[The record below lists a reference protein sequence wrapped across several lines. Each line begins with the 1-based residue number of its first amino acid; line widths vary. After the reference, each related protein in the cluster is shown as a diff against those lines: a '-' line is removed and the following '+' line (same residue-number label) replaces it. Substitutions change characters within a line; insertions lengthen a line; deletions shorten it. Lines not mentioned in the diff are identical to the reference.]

1 MTRFRNGCDGF
12 REQQGMI
19 VDDSWKLA
27 GRADA
32 LRLRAR
38 MIRVIRRF
46 FLDQDFLEVETP
58 LRIPAPAPESH
69 IDAVASGEWFLQPS
83 PELCMK
89 RLLAAGYPRIFQIC
103 KCFRAGERGDR
114 HLPEFTMLEWYREG
128 TDYRTLMDDCEA
140 LITLVARELGIDGIF
155 SRQGREIR
163 LGIPW
168 ERITVREAFRR
179 YATMTAAEALRTDRF
194 DEILACEV
202 EPHLGMGSPVFLY
215 EYPAELGALARVKEG
230 DPGIAERFE
239 LYCAGLELANA
250 FSELTDAE
258 EQRRRFEEASRDRR
272 LNGSSL
278 YPMPER
284 FLAALPQ
291 MSPSAGIALGV
302 DRLAMLLADKSRL
315 FL

>member
-1 MTRFRNGCDGF
+1 MT
-12 REQQGMI
+12 

-27 GRADA
+27 VQGGCPPA
-32 LRLRAR
+32 AR
-38 MIRVIRRF
+38 PDDPGDPPF

-69 IDAVASGEWFLQPS
+69 IDAVASEEWFLQTS

-140 LITLVARELGIDGIF
+140 LIPLVARELGFGGII

-163 LGIPW
+163 LEIPW
-168 ERITVREAFRR
+168 ERITVREAFGR

-202 EPHLGMGSPVFLY
+202 EPRLGMESPVFLY
-215 EYPAELGALARVKEG
+215 EYPVELGALARVKEG

-250 FSELTDAE
+250 FSELTDAG
-258 EQRRRFEEASRDRR
+258 EQRRRFEEAFRDRR
-272 LNGSSL
+272 RNGSPL

-284 FLAALPQ
+284 FLDALPQ

-302 DRLAMLLADKSRL
+302 DRLAMLFADKDRIDEVVAFTPESL
-315 FL
+315 

>member
-1 MTRFRNGCDGF
+1 MT
-12 REQQGMI
+12 

-27 GRADA
+27 AKEDA

-38 MIRVIRRF
+38 MIQAIRRF
-46 FLDQDFLEVETP
+46 FLKQDFLEVETP
-58 LRIPAPAPESH
+58 LRIPAPAPEYH

-140 LITLVARELGIDGIF
+140 LITLVVRELGFDGIF

-179 YATMTAAEALRTDRF
+179 YATMTAAEALGTDRF

-202 EPHLGMGSPVFLY
+202 EPHLGMESPVFLY

-250 FSELTDAE
+250 FSELTDAG

-272 LNGSSL
+272 LNGSPL

-302 DRLAMLLADKSRL
+302 DRLAMLLADKSRIDEVVAFTPESL
-315 FL
+315 

>member
-1 MTRFRNGCDGF
+1 MT
-12 REQQGMI
+12 

-27 GRADA
+27 AKEDA
-32 LRLRAR
+32 LRRRAR
-38 MIRVIRRF
+38 MIRAIRRF
-46 FLDQDFLEVETP
+46 FQDKDFLEVETP

-69 IDAVASGEWFLQPS
+69 IDVVASGEWFLQPS

-103 KCFRAGERGDR
+103 KCFRVGERGDR

-140 LITLVARELGIDGIF
+140 LITLVARELGFDGIF

-163 LGIPW
+163 LVIPW

-194 DEILACEV
+194 DEILASEV
-202 EPHLGMGSPVFLY
+202 EPNLGMGSPVFLY

-258 EQRRRFEEASRDRR
+258 EQRRRFEEASHDRR
-272 LNGSSL
+272 LNGSPL

-302 DRLAMLLADKSRL
+302 DRLAMLLADKSRIDEVVAFTPESL
-315 FL
+315 

>member
-1 MTRFRNGCDGF
+1 MT
-12 REQQGMI
+12 
-19 VDDSWKLA
+19 VDDSWKLTA
-27 GRADA
+27 KEDA
-32 LRLRAR
+32 LRRRDR
-38 MIRVIRRF
+38 MIRAIRRF
-46 FLDQDFLEVETP
+46 FQDQDFLEVETP
-58 LRIPAPAPESH
+58 IRIPAPAPESH

-89 RLLAAGYPRIFQIC
+89 RLLAASYPRIFQIC
-103 KCFRAGERGDR
+103 KCFREGERGDR
-114 HLPEFTMLEWYREG
+114 HLPEFTMIEWYREG

-140 LITLVARELGIDGIF
+140 LITVVARELGFGGIF

-179 YATMTAAEALRTDRF
+179 YATMTAAEALKTDRF
-194 DEILACEV
+194 DEIFACEV
-202 EPHLGMGSPVFLY
+202 EPHLGVESPVFLY
-215 EYPAELGALARVKEG
+215 EYPVELGALARAKEK

-250 FSELTDAE
+250 FSELTDAG
-258 EQRRRFEEASRDRR
+258 EQRRRFEEASRVRR
-272 LNGSSL
+272 RNGSSL

-302 DRLAMLLADKSRL
+302 DRLAMLLADKARIDEVVAFTPESL
-315 FL
+315 